1 MDRHALLLADLRKIL
16 DACSRG
22 TSTMEEFIEFEIGYA
37 DEPWV
42 EEAVACEM
50 SSLARA
56 ADEFLYFRNGEAE
69 FRDLA
74 REALDRI
81 ADEPAQSSTQPS
93 SLAAAD

>member
-22 TSTMEEFIEFEIGYA
+22 TSTMEDFIDFEIGYA
-37 DEPWV
+37 DEPWI
-42 EEAVACEM
+42 EEGLACEM
-50 SSLARA
+50 SILARA
-56 ADEFLYFRNGEAE
+56 ADEFLYFGNGEAE

-74 REALDRI
+74 GEALDRI
-81 ADEPAQSSTQPS
+81 ADHSAPAPIPAA